1 VSGDNFGV
9 YTNVYS
15 DRDNDIVLFELS
27 IVFSARIALEC
38 APMFSFCSLFY
49 SLLSRKVTYQNSLS
63 LSLSQNRALE
73 ITYQQLVKTKN
84 PLLVTTDLTFKILIA
99 LFAVVSMIIMKNYN
113 KFSTPNLYAKS
124 QFEVPHI
131 IVPRYLLSEDG
142 SASVQSLFLGDTKPI
157 IEAHVQNATYCNDPS
172 YINWRSPT
180 YDGTYETVHYSTDEA
195 ACAASA
201 ECTTPI
207 ECITGGM
214 TIGEMVKLTP
224 SGLWVKTFLQEWT
237 FSRQCDGCGGPDGYS
252 PPPPNSPSPP
262 PTPSPPPSPPSE
274 GVPSPPPSPPPA
286 EPSPPPFPSPPPT
299 SMCADHFAFPDNC
312 AYSLMGVRRGFTI
325 APENIFLPLE
335 LWYQDSLGNFN
346 QPAKVFF
353 NDVEY
358 DGTAGALQGITL
370 KDLLEAAG
378 VDLDNYNDYL
388 CVVGEDE
395 ANGGCAQG
403 STTGLTFR
411 MTGIKLLVTVKWQS
425 VHYLEPLNND
435 VWATLSVTFIPSKQM
450 HSIGTDANYMDGGN
464 PWHSNVME
472 RTFNG
477 VEIVYESGGTVGVF
491 DIFTLM
497 LAVTNAFVLIG
508 MATTICD
515 ALGTATSE
523 QFMDDKY
530 EDDGERAGLEYM
542 LEMIDDEQMPGLPF
556 KVEDLKLRTDNDEPT
571 ETYERAI
578 QTLQIQIANIEN
590 RLSVLPEDEGEL
602 RNLNTGHV
610 DKIEYRKMKLSLIE
624 DPQVMALKKQQEAS
638 STPRSGSAKRRLS
651 VTTEIL
657 LYPGN
662 QTIGR
667 GMAGVTGKAISR
679 SQITLAV
686 IREKV
691 RVKSLRDGPGVF
703 RSAVGRWESLPSEKA
718 AVLVP
723 GDRLC
728 LRLREGRPGGHEGIF
743 ELQYQ
748 EELEEVD
755 KNKSCTIFGFEVFN
769 SPSGK

>member
-1 VSGDNFGV
+1 VSGDTFGV

-15 DRDNDIVLFELS
+15 ERDNDIALFELS

-49 SLLSRKVTYQNSLS
+49 SLLSRKVTHQILS

-124 QFEVPHI
+124 QFEVPHS
-131 IVPRYLLSEDG
+131 IVPRYALSEDE
-142 SASVQSLFLGDTKPI
+142 SATVLSSFLGDTKPI
-157 IEAHVQNATYCNDPS
+157 IEAHLQNATYCNNPS

-262 PTPSPPPSPPSE
+262 PTPSPPPSPPPE
-274 GVPSPPPSPPPA
+274 GVPSPPPLPPPA
-286 EPSPPPFPSPPPT
+286 EPSPPPFPSPPPS

-312 AYSLMGVRRGFTI
+312 AYSLMGMRRGFTI

-378 VDLDNYNDYL
+378 VDLDDYNDYL

-450 HSIGTDANYMDGGN
+450 HSIGTDANYMDSGN

-542 LEMIDDEQMPGLPF
+542 LEMIDDKQMPGLPF
-556 KVEDLKLRTDNDEPT
+556 KVEDLKLRTDNDEAT

-638 STPRSGSAKRRLS
+638 STPRSGSSKRQLS
-651 VTTEIL
+651 VTTEIM

-748 EELEEVD
+748 EELKEVD
-755 KNKSCTIFGFEVFN
+755 KNKSCTIFGFEVFK